1 MQAKKKVPTHES
13 SSQTAYTDFNVFDK
27 QDGWILPISGTA
39 AARINWRRSLNFAT
53 CPACR
58 GVGNQVMT
66 TAVLLRQ
73 LIRGVVDQKKSR
85 RAAGVW
91 VIPDEICQFVC
102 NLPRSIMAYRPYGLS
117 WTVNRLS
124 HIFAAKMSADEE
136 DVAAGLP
143 IQSLEQFIIEKYLML
158 TEERGQAETG
168 IHRLLQSVKEHYKR
182 HPLLHLF
189 ARFMSMLQDPGHSK
203 VDDSTPTRR
212 KSIRKKSMA
221 QEMAMMDEMLK
232 PSSRDLPVSVLSI
245 YLFAR
250 EELLKPGYKGAYAD
264 AIAKAKISE
273 IGELLKYE
281 RMLTSASMKPPK
293 TVRKY
298 ARKSGDEKQNGKNRR
313 SSVSGRKQS
322 VSAILSPTVVE
333 KIDSE
338 EEEFEHAG
346 DDLVD
351 PVSSLDMGSKWNIRL
366 ESHVC
371 VLNNFTM
378 WIPLDRAVEV
388 VNKVLNFLSESQL
401 LAVCRRIEHISAFLS
416 PHGCLTSADGN
427 HSEIRQHMR
436 VFLRNTP
443 VDNTNQPLSNFS
455 EVADAN
461 ISAFVEEQK
470 QLEPSRQYTVV
481 VNLDDALQTYYYFFC
496 LLCYCYH

>member
-1 MQAKKKVPTHES
+1 M
-13 SSQTAYTDFNVFDK
+13 
-27 QDGWILPISGTA
+27 
-39 AARINWRRSLNFAT
+39 
-53 CPACR
+53 
-58 GVGNQVMT
+58 
-66 TAVLLRQ
+66 LLRQ
-73 LIRGVVDQKKSR
+73 LIRGVLDKNKSR

-91 VIPDEICQFVC
+91 IIPDEICQFVS
-102 NLPRSIMAYRPYGLS
+102 NLPRSIMAYRPYALS

-158 TEERGQAETG
+158 TEDRPQAETG
-168 IHRLLQSVKEHYKR
+168 IHRLLQSVKEHHKR

-189 ARFMSMLQDPGHSK
+189 ARFMSMLQDPGNAK
-203 VDDSTPTRR
+203 NNDPALTRKR
-212 KSIRKKSMA
+212 SIRKKSMA
-221 QEMAMMDEMLK
+221 QEMALMDEMLK

-250 EELLKPGYKGAYAD
+250 EEMLKPGYKGAYAE
-264 AIAKAKISE
+264 AIAKAKSAE
-273 IGELLKYE
+273 NGELMKYE
-281 RMLTSASMKPPK
+281 RILKSASTKPPK
-293 TVRKY
+293 TLRKY
-298 ARKSGDEKQNGKNRR
+298 DKKSGDEKHHGKNRR
-313 SSVSGRKQS
+313 SSVSVRKNS
-322 VSAILSPTVVE
+322 VQTGASGVIENADT
-333 KIDSE
+333 E

-351 PVSSLDMGSKWNIRL
+351 PISSLDMGSKWRMRL

-416 PHGCLTSADGN
+416 PHGCLASADGN

-436 VFLRNTP
+436 VFLRNTSL
-443 VDNTNQPLSNFS
+443 DNANVPLSTLS
-455 EVADAN
+455 EEEAADVN
-461 ISAFVEEQK
+461 ISTFVEAQK
-470 QLEPSRQYTVV
+470 QLDPSRQYTVV
-481 VNLDDALQTYYYFFC
+481 VNLDDALQT
-496 LLCYCYH
+496 